1 MIQKS
6 LSFRRRLLALVIVA
20 ITAVLALSATT
31 VWLMGQEVEQGRRS
45 LLVAQVDSAHSIV
58 MGFHDQATRG
68 ALPPEQ
74 AKAAAVAALRQARYG
89 NNDYFYIWTL
99 DAVNVMLPVKPEW
112 EGKDMT
118 GKVKDGQGGDVLRAM
133 IDGLKASGDGKAFV
147 LTHFP
152 RPGQQAPAPKL
163 QYLKAVPGWNWFVGS
178 GLYMDDV
185 VLAKRNMALQAGG
198 LALAVLLVITAVGV
212 WTYRSVLRQLGGEPA
227 TAAAVVAQVAQG
239 RLDTDIPDAPA
250 GSLIDDLRHMVAGLR
265 TTVSQVRVSSDS
277 VNHASGEIAAGNA
290 DLSARTEQTAA
301 RLQRTASAVEQLTST
316 VRQTAESAGLAN
328 RLAGSSA
335 EVAESGGARVSDV
348 VHTMEQ
354 INRASARMAD
364 IIGTIDGISF
374 QTNILALNAA
384 VEAARAG
391 EQGRGFA
398 VVAGEVR
405 TLAQRRATAAK
416 EIRELITSNMQ
427 QVDTGAAQ
435 VAQAGQTMKELV
447 ASVRQVAQKVN
458 EITAAASEQSQGIGE
473 VNQAVAELD
482 EMTQRNSALV
492 EQSAAAASSLRE
504 QAQRLSG
511 AISIFQVGAAASA

>member
-1 MIQKS
+1 
-6 LSFRRRLLALVIVA
+6 
-20 ITAVLALSATT
+20 
-31 VWLMGQEVEQGRRS
+31 
-45 LLVAQVDSAHSIV
+45 

-68 ALPPEQ
+68 AMPPEQ

-112 EGKDMT
+112 EGKDMS

-133 IDGLKASGDGKAFV
+133 VDGLKASGDGKAFV

-198 LALAVLLVITAVGV
+198 LALAVLLVIAAVGV

-239 RLDTDIPDAPA
+239 RLDTEIPAAPA

-316 VRQTAESAGLAN
+316 VRQT
-328 RLAGSSA
+328 A

-405 TLAQRRATAAK
+405 TLAQRSATAAK

-447 ASVRQVAQKVN
+447 ASVRQVAQQVN

-504 QAQRLSG
+504 QAQRLAG
-511 AISIFQVGAAASA
+511 AISIFQIGASASA

>member
-1 MIQKS
+1 
-6 LSFRRRLLALVIVA
+6 
-20 ITAVLALSATT
+20 
-31 VWLMGQEVEQGRRS
+31 
-45 LLVAQVDSAHSIV
+45 

-68 ALPPEQ
+68 AMPPEQ

-112 EGKDMT
+112 EGKDMS

-133 IDGLKASGDGKAFV
+133 VDGLKASGDGKAFV

-198 LALAVLLVITAVGV
+198 LALAVLLVIAAVGV

-239 RLDTDIPDAPA
+239 RLDTEIPAAPA

-316 VRQTAESAGLAN
+316 VRQTAE
-328 RLAGSSA
+328 
-335 EVAESGGARVSDV
+335 VAESGGARVSDV
-348 VHTMEQ
+348 VQTMEAHQ
-354 INRASARMAD
+354 PQPARACAD
-364 IIGTIDGISF
+364 IIGTIDGIAF

-405 TLAQRRATAAK
+405 TLAQRR
-416 EIRELITSNMQ
+416 RCGQ
-427 QVDTGAAQ
+427 GD
-435 VAQAGQTMKELV
+435 QASSSPPTCSGWTP
-447 ASVRQVAQKVN
+447 APRQVAR
-458 EITAAASEQSQGIGE
+458 SRPG
-473 VNQAVAELD
+473 D
-482 EMTQRNSALV
+482 EGT
-492 EQSAAAASSLRE
+492 
-504 QAQRLSG
+504 G
-511 AISIFQVGAAASA
+511 GVGAPGRAAGQRDHRCGLRAEPGHRRGQPGRGRAGRDDAAQLGPGRAVGGGG